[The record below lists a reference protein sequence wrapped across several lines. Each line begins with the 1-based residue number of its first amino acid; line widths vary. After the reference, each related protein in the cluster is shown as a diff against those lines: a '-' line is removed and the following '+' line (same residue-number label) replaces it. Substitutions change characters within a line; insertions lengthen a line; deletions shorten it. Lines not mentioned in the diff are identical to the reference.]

1 MISVLKAGL
10 MTTIQD
16 QGRYGNQKNG
26 VIASGAMD
34 QDSHRIANQLVG
46 NTTNVPTMEITL
58 MGPVLEFQQDTC
70 IAICGGHLTPM
81 IDGEPVSMWKPVY
94 IKKGTELRFGQPK
107 SGFRSYLAIAGGF
120 EVPTVMGSASTYI
133 RAGIGGYKGRP
144 LEKGD
149 TLTIGRQSED
159 SQYLMKKLTPSD
171 PKERLREAPWFVDSS
186 FTDYIGAKHPIRV
199 MPGRE
204 YDLFETQSQYDFF
217 HTPYTIDSKSDR
229 MGYRLTGS
237 TLKLKEKKDILS
249 EAVAFGTVQVPPEG
263 NPILLLA
270 DRQTTG
276 GYPKIGQVA
285 SVDLPRIAQMR
296 PGESLTFEQISHDA
310 AQRLL
315 LHHET
320 KLKQLQRGIKTKYL

>member
-34 QDSHRIANQLVG
+34 QDSHRIANYLVG
-46 NTTNVPTMEITL
+46 NTTDVPTMEITL
-58 MGPVLEFQQDTC
+58 MGPVLEFHQDTC
-70 IAICGGHLTPM
+70 IAICGGNLTPM

-107 SGFRSYLAIAGGF
+107 SGFRSYLAVAGGF
-120 EVPTVMGSASTYI
+120 DVPTVMGSASTYI

-149 TLTIGRQSED
+149 TLTIGRQSEYA
-159 SQYLMKKLTPSD
+159 QYLMKKLTPASQ
-171 PKERLREAPWFVDSS
+171 KERLREASWFVDSS
-186 FTDYIGAKHPIRV
+186 FTDYIGIQDPIRV

-204 YDLFETQSQYDFF
+204 YGLFETQSQSDFF
-217 HTPYTIDSKSDR
+217 HTTFTIDSKSDR

-263 NPILLLA
+263 NPIILLA

-296 PGESLTFEQISHDA
+296 PGNSLTFEQISHEE

-315 LHHET
+315 LRHET
-320 KLKQLQRGIKTKYL
+320 KLRQLQRGIRTKY